1 MLLDSVLHA
10 QAGKVQP
17 QLVHPTLL
25 LESLWESQASFP
37 QDTILPF
44 ALSTDSASL
53 VYKVCDVQV
62 YIQSG
67 KLSYIVSIP
76 LTDKEEFKAYY
87 LVPIPIPIN
96 KDKLVYIRMETSIL
110 CVDKTRQY
118 YFFGSDQELQGC
130 KKTAKLKYAC
140 KQNKPLLS
148 GLTQEECAVRPIK
161 ERKTIPG
168 SCKVHYVQL
177 TNTVWTQI
185 NDNEWIYYVPRKD
198 SMTILCADGPSRHS
212 IEGSRQVVHRPDL

>member
-1 MLLDSVLHA
+1 MLLDSLLHA

-17 QLVHPTLL
+17 QLVPPTLR
-25 LESLWESQASFP
+25 LESLWESQASLP

-62 YIQSG
+62 YIQCG

-76 LTDKEEFKAYY
+76 LIDKGEFKAYY

-96 KDKLVYIRMETSIL
+96 KDKLVYIRAEKSIL
-110 CVDKTRQY
+110 CIDKTRQC
-118 YFFGSDQELQGC
+118 YFFSSDQELQSC
-130 KKTAKLKYAC
+130 KETAKLKYVC

-148 GLTQEECAVRPIK
+148 SLTQEECVVRLLK
-161 ERKTIPG
+161 ERKTLPR
-168 SCKVHYVQL
+168 SCKVQYVQL
-177 TNTVWTQI
+177 TNTV
-185 NDNEWIYYVPRKD
+185 
-198 SMTILCADGPSRHS
+198 
-212 IEGSRQVVHRPDL
+212 